1 MAKAKEVVKTVIKDV
16 ETTVKVELVSFV
28 KGATHTIY
36 HRLGSTMFEDGTAEV
51 SPEVA
56 KELKEIGQVK

>member
-1 MAKAKEVVKTVIKDV
+1 MAKVKEAVEKVVEAVKTN
-16 ETTVKVELVSFV
+16 VKVELISFIE
-28 KGATHTIY
+28 GATHTIY
-36 HRLGSTMFEDGTAEV
+36 HRLGATLFEDGVAEV